1 MQTLTSAIPVQ
12 HSNQYQLASQLGAGH
27 LTGSFPIMHLICP
40 PPPPPPP
47 HQILRS
53 LCFSFLLGV
62 TAVPR
67 EIENNAYAK
76 F

>member
-12 HSNQYQLASQLGAGH
+12 HTNQYQLASQLGAGH

-40 PPPPPPP
+40 PPP
-47 HQILRS
+47 HQILHS

-76 F
+76 C